1 MQTPTH
7 APYIS
12 LLQLFKRP
20 SMVIHIFSS
29 LKNPFP
35 FEFLELLVD
44 FFGIKSI
51 SWKNSAFLLF
61 FLGWFCSIVQKSSNS
76 NVCGDI
82 WQLARIELGARII
95 NFQSIGFGNFPFVN
109 RVLKCGSFGP
119 LRPPGII

>member
-20 SMVIHIFSS
+20 SMVISS

-44 FFGIKSI
+44 FSGLNQFPGKTRLSCFS
-51 SWKNSAFLLF
+51 SWDGSVLS
-61 FLGWFCSIVQKSSNS
+61 CRSRQTQTCV
-76 NVCGDI
+76 VT
-82 WQLARIELGARII
+82 
-95 NFQSIGFGNFPFVN
+95 FGNWQELNLELESLIFS
-109 RVLKCGSFGP
+109 LLALEISH
-119 LRPPGII
+119 LSIES